1 MTDPEAD
8 AYQLAQRAVAD
19 LKTSIY
25 VVLQAAPTEGLT
37 NARIGRN
44 LGIYMGHVGHEGHIP
59 RVLLAT
65 MEAEG
70 VVEQDRG
77 TKKWRIRRSTEEEEA

>member
-1 MTDPEAD
+1 MLNLGDVG
-8 AYQLAQRAVAD
+8 AYQLAQKALVD

-25 VVLQAAPTEGLT
+25 ALLKAGPEDGLT
-37 NARIGRN
+37 NAQIGRG

-59 RVLLAT
+59 RTLLAI

-70 VVEQDRG
+70 IVDQDKS
-77 TKKWRIRRSTEEEEA
+77 TKKWKLRSQMIE

>member
-1 MTDPEAD
+1 MVNPREVG
-8 AYQLAQRAVAD
+8 AYQLAQKALVD

-25 VVLQAAPTEGLT
+25 ALLEAGPEEGLT
-37 NARIGRN
+37 NAQIGRG

-59 RVLLAT
+59 RTLLAI

-70 VVEQDRG
+70 IVDQDKS
-77 TKKWRIRRSTEEEEA
+77 TKKWKLRSQMAE